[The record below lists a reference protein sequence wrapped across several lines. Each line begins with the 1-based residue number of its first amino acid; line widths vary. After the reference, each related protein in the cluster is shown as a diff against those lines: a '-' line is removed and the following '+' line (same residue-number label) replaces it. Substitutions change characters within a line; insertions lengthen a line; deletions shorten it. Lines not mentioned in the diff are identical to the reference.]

1 MEMRHNIMGLKA
13 LVLLLV
19 LLMPFS
25 CVEIKRASD
34 TEDENAIKAVMKMQ
48 EQAWSKGDVHQFME
62 GYWKSEELSFVGRSG
77 INKGW
82 QTTLDNYIKGYPTK
96 DAMGTLTFDILE
108 MNRIS
113 DDAYHMIGRYT
124 LVRKEDKPTGLFT
137 LIWKKMDGKW
147 LIVSDHTSG

>member
-1 MEMRHNIMGLKA
+1 MKYFFFFS
-13 LVLLLV
+13 LLLGF
-19 LLMPFS
+19 LS
-25 CVEIKRASD
+25 CADQSKMTNEAA
-34 TEDENAIKAVMKMQ
+34 ENAIKAVMKMQ
-48 EQAWSKGDVHQFME
+48 EKAWSDGNVHQFME
-62 GYWKSEELSFVGRSG
+62 GYWKSENLSFVGRSG

-96 DAMGTLTFDILE
+96 DEMGILSFDILE

-137 LIWKKMDGKW
+137 LIWKYIDGKW
-147 LIVSDHTSG
+147 LIVSDHTSY

>member
-1 MEMRHNIMGLKA
+1 MRTFISMIIG
-13 LVLLLV
+13 VLLISCSTTKR
-19 LLMPFS
+19 MPN
-25 CVEIKRASD
+25 
-34 TEDENAIKAVMKMQ
+34 TEAETAIRSVMAMQ
-48 EQAWSKGDVHQFME
+48 EKAWSDGDVHQFME
-62 GYWKSEELSFVGRSG
+62 GYWKSENLSFVGRSG

-113 DDAYHMIGRYT
+113 DDAYHMIGRFT

-137 LIWKKMDGKW
+137 LIWRYIDGQW
-147 LIVSDHTSG
+147 VIVSDHTSG

>member
-1 MEMRHNIMGLKA
+1 MHTLINMRLKT
-13 LVLLLV
+13 LLLLIV
-19 LLMPFS
+19 VTMSLS
-25 CVEIKRASD
+25 CSTTKRIS
-34 TEDENAIKAVMKMQ
+34 NADAESAIRAVMKMQ
-48 EQAWSKGDVHQFME
+48 EKAWSDGDVYQFME
-62 GYWKSEELSFVGRSG
+62 GYWKSENLSFVGRNG

-113 DDAYHMIGRYT
+113 DHAYHMIGRYM
-124 LVRKEDKPTGLFT
+124 LARKEDKPTGLFT
-137 LIWKKMDGKW
+137 LIWKYMDGKW

>member
-1 MEMRHNIMGLKA
+1 MNTHLNIHGIKA
-13 LVLLLV
+13 LVFLFV
-19 LLMPFS
+19 VSMSFS
-25 CVEIKRASD
+25 CSVSKRMSD
-34 TEDENAIKAVMKMQ
+34 ADSETAIKAVMSMQ
-48 EQAWSKGDVHQFME
+48 EKAWSDGDVHQFME
-62 GYWKSEELSFVGRSG
+62 GYWKSENLSFVGRTG

-96 DAMGTLTFDILE
+96 DAMGVLTFDILE

-113 DDAYHMIGRYT
+113 DNAYHMIGRYT

-137 LIWKKMDGKW
+137 LIWKYIDGKW

>member
-1 MEMRHNIMGLKA
+1 MHTINIIIKT
-13 LVLLLV
+13 LLLLIIV
-19 LLMPFS
+19 TISLS
-25 CVEIKRASD
+25 CSTTKKISNPDAEASIKS
-34 TEDENAIKAVMKMQ
+34 VMKMQ
-48 EQAWSKGDVHQFME
+48 EKAWSDGDVYQFME
-62 GYWKSEELSFVGRSG
+62 GYWKSENLSFVGKSG

-96 DAMGTLTFDILE
+96 DTMGTLTFDILE

-113 DDAYHMIGRYT
+113 DKAYHMIGRYT

-137 LIWKKMDGKW
+137 LIWKYIDGKW

>member
-1 MEMRHNIMGLKA
+1 MKGLFLVA
-13 LVLLLV
+13 LMSILI
-19 LLMPFS
+19 S
-25 CVEIKRASD
+25 CSTTKRISNADAES
-34 TEDENAIKAVMKMQ
+34 AIKAVMKMQ
-48 EQAWSKGDVHQFME
+48 EQAWSDGDVHQFME
-62 GYWKSEELSFVGRSG
+62 GYWKSENLSFVGKSG

-96 DAMGTLTFDILE
+96 DAMGKLTFDILE

-113 DDAYHMIGRYT
+113 DNAYHMIGRYT

-137 LIWKKMDGKW
+137 LIWKYIDGKW